1 MPLVLTLTFPTPSRP
16 LSMNER
22 VHHMERRRR
31 LLPWK
36 EEVHRVAQLAKT
48 GEPWQRNKGGP
59 SMLQLYIG
67 MPDGRRRDPSNY
79 MWVQK
84 TIVDQLVK
92 ERLWPD
98 DSPQFLTE
106 FVPRLEVNPDTT
118 VEVWPRGEEKM
129 TQNRRG
135 TGYGW

>member
-1 MPLVLTLTFPTPSRP
+1 MA
-16 LSMNER
+16 R
-22 VHHMERRRR
+22 VKR
-31 LLPWK
+31 LQPWK
-36 EEVHRVAQLAKT
+36 DEVARVCSDTGLKT
-48 GEPWQRNKGGP
+48 SEPWVRNRGGP
-59 SMLQLYIG
+59 SLLQLYIG

-106 FVPRLEVNPDTT
+106 FVPRLEISTDTT
-118 VEVWPRGEEKM
+118 VEVWPRGKEKRP
-129 TQNRRG
+129 QNIRLPG
-135 TGYGW
+135 S